1 MSNVDEKL
9 RRGFELIARSSGD
22 SDLLGVALLAIQGAL
37 EDHLRVVLGAR
48 PDLSAEDRQL
58 LAARGAGP
66 LTLIELAHKYG
77 ELNREERLA
86 VLEAASL
93 RQRFARGEPFDG
105 RVGSV
110 LRYGRFVELL
120 CGRRGLLDQVLIE
133 QRRARAR
140 AAAAWESSDAARGAA
155 GVPRTPTQPEPAGI
169 PLGRFMALAALIVV
183 LLCGIWL
190 STQLDVRRILVALS
204 ALPPPTVTSGPTAA
218 LPATPAPQRARI
230 VRLGGGPGWLHTDPS
245 FTSGTL
251 PIPLS
256 EGMEVTVLDRTLAD
270 ADGTTWRYVSVG
282 GYEGW
287 VPANNLAFD
296 G

>member
-1 MSNVDEKL
+1 MSDVDEKL

-22 SDLLGVALLAIQGAL
+22 SELLGVALLAIQGAL

-66 LTLIELAHKYG
+66 LTLIELAHQYG

-120 CGRRGLLDQVLIE
+120 CGQQGLLDQVLIE

-140 AAAAWESSDAARGAA
+140 ATAWESSDAARGAPA
-155 GVPRTPTQPEPAGI
+155 HPEPAGI

-190 STQLDVRRILVALS
+190 STQLDMRRILVALS
-204 ALPPPTVTSGPTAA
+204 ALPPPTITSGSTAA

-256 EGMEVTVLDRTLAD
+256 EGMEVTLLDRPQVE